1 MRFVPAV
8 KQATRI
14 SLSTALPVPPREHS
28 LPVYYL
34 VQNHS
39 LADHEHMMATKNLQ
53 GLEISIETS
62 KQQVTSKYKRQPK
75 FKS

>member
-39 LADHEHMMATKNLQ
+39 LPGHEQ
-53 GLEISIETS
+53 EYDG
-62 KQQVTSKYKRQPK
+62 YKKLARSGDQH
-75 FKS
+75 